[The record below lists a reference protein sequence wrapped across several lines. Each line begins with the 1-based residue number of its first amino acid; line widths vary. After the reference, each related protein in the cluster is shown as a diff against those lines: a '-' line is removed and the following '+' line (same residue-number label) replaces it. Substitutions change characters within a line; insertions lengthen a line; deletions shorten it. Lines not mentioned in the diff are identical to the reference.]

1 MKKLMTSVFIIAM
14 ITLLGGT
21 NSSQADAQ
29 ESNTSRPRVHIYYV
43 GTKTLSATQ
52 DMIQLIEKTVTRAQ
66 FFYTLEMIRHGH
78 RGKNFLIQPHPDGKL
93 VREISLKHDAQ
104 YYVSS
109 GEPTVQS
116 ELNDKLGY
124 LSSTKDRKIRL
135 FFVDISFLDSIGIRG
150 RAWADAGIGS
160 AYIYGRLNW
169 RFSFIVAHELGH
181 AFGLWHD
188 YRNAEYIMSK
198 GRTRINGAV
207 VNVDNS
213 VWRLSPGAARWLSY
227 HPAFNNKETEI
238 HICGSIDDLEILHA
252 GMHPNSNTHKLICK
266 FTMPHY
272 PKGHNLYLKC
282 IPKHGVFVEIDSTT
296 GEFSVIRFIDEKL
309 FGCELVNN
317 RIEYTIPFS
326 TELPNN
332 LKGWQIQFLSS
343 NGHWIRAR

>member
-1 MKKLMTSVFIIAM
+1 MRTLMTTVFIIAM

-21 NSSQADAQ
+21 DFSQADAQ
-29 ESNTSRPRVHIYYV
+29 ENNTSRPLVHIYYV

-52 DMIQLIEKTVTRAQ
+52 DTIQSIAKTVTRVQ
-66 FFYTLEMIRHGH
+66 VFYTLEMIRHGH
-78 RGKNFLIQPHPDGKL
+78 QGKTFLIQLHADGKL

-104 YYVSS
+104 YYVSN

-124 LSSTKDRKIRL
+124 LSSTDDRKIRL

-150 RAWADAGIGS
+150 RAWADTGLGN
-160 AYIYGRLNW
+160 AYIYGKLNW
-169 RFSFIVAHELGH
+169 MSFIVAHELGH

-188 YRNAEYIMSK
+188 YRNGEYIMSK
-198 GRTRINGAV
+198 GRTRVDGEL

-213 VWRLSPGAARWLSY
+213 TWRLSPGAARWLSY
-227 HPAFNNKETEI
+227 HPAFNNKEPEI
-238 HICGSIDDLEILHA
+238 HICASIDDLEILHA
-252 GMHPNSNTHKLICK
+252 GMHPNSSTHKLICK
-266 FTMPHY
+266 FTMSHY

-282 IPKHGVFVEIDSTT
+282 IPKHGVFVQIDSTT
-296 GEFSVIRFIDEKL
+296 GEHSVIQFIDEEL
-309 FGCELVNN
+309 FGCKLVNN

-326 TELPNN
+326 TELPDN
-332 LKGWQIQFLSS
+332 LKGWQMQFLTS